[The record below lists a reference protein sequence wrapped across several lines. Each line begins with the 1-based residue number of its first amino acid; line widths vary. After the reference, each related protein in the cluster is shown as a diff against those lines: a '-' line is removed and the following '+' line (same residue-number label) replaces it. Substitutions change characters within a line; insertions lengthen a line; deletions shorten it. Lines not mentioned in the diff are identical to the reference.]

1 MDHAELAQEVWV
13 EAPSDLKRRLAAI
26 AFADVAGYSRLM
38 DANEA
43 ETIRRWK
50 ALQAEIVEPL
60 MARHGGHLVDRAG
73 DLLMVEFASV
83 VNAVRWAIEVQR
95 SHWSGGNYWD
105 PFALR
110 LRVGVNVE
118 DVIDDRGILR
128 GHGVNVAARIHQ
140 VAEPGQIV
148 VTAAVRDCIINR
160 LPVAFRDLG
169 TPALKNITRPVRVFA
184 VEWDA
189 HVKSRLSSQPYLQ
202 WSARPTFAVLPF
214 RTIGGAKDDGY
225 FGEGITED
233 IITGL
238 SSSRS
243 LYVVARNSTLRYR
256 DREKDLRQTALEL
269 DVRYVLDGER
279 PAARNPSAD

>member
-73 DLLMVEFASV
+73 NSLMVEFASV

-105 PFALR
+105 TSRCDFAWASMSRMSSMIEGFFGAMASTSLPASIR
-110 LRVGVNVE
+110 WRS
-118 DVIDDRGILR
+118 
-128 GHGVNVAARIHQ
+128 
-140 VAEPGQIV
+140 PG
-148 VTAAVRDCIINR
+148 
-160 LPVAFRDLG
+160 
-169 TPALKNITRPVRVFA
+169 
-184 VEWDA
+184 
-189 HVKSRLSSQPYLQ
+189 KSS
-202 WSARPTFAVLPF
+202 
-214 RTIGGAKDDGY
+214 
-225 FGEGITED
+225 
-233 IITGL
+233 
-238 SSSRS
+238 
-243 LYVVARNSTLRYR
+243 
-256 DREKDLRQTALEL
+256 
-269 DVRYVLDGER
+269 
-279 PAARNPSAD
+279 